1 MHYNCQDM
9 YYNCQERM
17 NPAEGG
23 KRSVQLLYKRLCQP
37 LSNKLHKML
46 IYGQTLSKQ
55 DGGAKRL
62 MIHKNLPRN
71 RAQCMCSVVL
81 A

>member
-1 MHYNCQDM
+1 
-9 YYNCQERM
+9 M

-23 KRSVQLLYKRLCQP
+23 KGEYNCYIKGCVNLCP
-37 LSNKLHKML
+37 TKML

-55 DGGAKRL
+55 DGGAKWL
-62 MIHKNLPRN
+62 TIHKNLPRN